1 MSKDTTKSMTE
12 GSPFRLIMN
21 FALPVFFGLLFQ
33 QLYSM
38 IDTMIVG
45 KFLGEDALGAV
56 GATGSLNF
64 LIIGFCTGICNG
76 FSIPVAHQ
84 FGAGK
89 DSNLRRVVAN
99 SVWLCLIFSV
109 VMTIFT
115 VLFCRSILTF
125 MKTPSELINDSC
137 KYIIVIFAGIP
148 VVYLYNMT
156 AGIIRSLGDSRTP
169 VYFLALA
176 SIINIILDITFICVF
191 HTGVEG
197 AAYATVISQAV
208 SGTACV
214 IYMKKKFPILKITK
228 EEWRFDAK
236 WAKTL
241 CGMGIPMGLQY
252 SITAIGSVI
261 LQTSVNSLGKVYVT
275 SVTAAQ
281 KLAILFW
288 CPYDALGTTMA
299 TYAGQNIG
307 AGKIERISPGVKTA
321 IKIAAVYCVIIFAVL
336 NLFSSKLLLLFVN
349 ADSTEI
355 IKNAS
360 LYILFGSSTY
370 ILLSLVNILRF
381 TIQGLGFSQFAILAG
396 ILEMFARTIASFGL
410 VPFFGYIGVC
420 LADPL
425 AWVFADCFLIPA
437 YFRCL
442 RISGKRLNKT

>member
-84 FGAGK
+84 FGARK

>member
-1 MSKDTTKSMTE
+1 MSKDTTKIMTE

-64 LIIGFCTGICNG
+64 LIIGFCTGVCNG
-76 FSIPVAHQ
+76 FAIPVAHQ
-84 FGAGK
+84 FGAKK

-99 SVWLCLIFSV
+99 SVWLCTFFAII
-109 VMTIFT
+109 MT
-115 VLFCRSILTF
+115 VLTVIFCKDILNI
-125 MKTPSELINDSC
+125 MKTPSELIQDSYR
-137 KYIIVIFAGIP
+137 YIVVIFAGIP
-148 VVYLYNMT
+148 AVYLYNMV

-176 SIINIILDITFICVF
+176 SVINIILDIVFICVF

-197 AAYATVISQAV
+197 AAYATVISQTI

-228 EEWRFDAK
+228 EEWKLDGN

-241 CGMGIPMGLQY
+241 CSMGIPMGLQY
-252 SITAIGSVI
+252 SITAIGSVV
-261 LQTSVNSLGKVYVT
+261 LQTAVNSLGTVYVT

-307 AGKIERISPGVKTA
+307 AGKLERITPGVKTA
-321 IKIAAVYCVIIFAVL
+321 IKIAAVYCIIVFAVL
-336 NLFSSKLLLLFVN
+336 NLFSPKLLLLFVN
-349 ADSTEI
+349 AGSTEI

-360 LYILFGSSTY
+360 LYILFGSSAY

-396 ILEMFARTIASFGL
+396 LLEMIARSIAAFGL
-410 VPFFGYIGVC
+410 IPVLGYYGVC

-425 AWVFADCFLIPA
+425 AWIFADLFLIPA
-437 YFRCL
+437 LFRCMKVCKKQL
-442 RISGKRLNKT
+442 SS